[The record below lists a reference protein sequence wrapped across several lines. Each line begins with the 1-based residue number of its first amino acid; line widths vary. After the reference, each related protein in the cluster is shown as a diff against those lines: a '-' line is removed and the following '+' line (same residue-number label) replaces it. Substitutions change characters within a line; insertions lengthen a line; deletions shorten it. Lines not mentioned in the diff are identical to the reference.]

1 MTSSSGGDRLKS
13 HLDSIARGLASA
25 KSVRVGF
32 LEDARYEDG
41 TLVALVAAAN
51 EYGSPPKRPP
61 RPFFR
66 QLIGEKSGGWS
77 KGIVQALKDNDYNSA
92 VALDLTGAV
101 VKGQLQEKI
110 NTYVGPPL
118 AQSTIDRK
126 GFDKQL
132 IDTSVMLNS
141 VDYQVKT

>member
-1 MTSSSGGDRLKS
+1 VASSSGGDKFKAKLGQ
-13 HLDSIARGLASA
+13 LARNIASA

-32 LEDARYEDG
+32 LEDARYPDG

-66 QLIGEKSGGWS
+66 EFIQEKSPTWG
-77 KGIVQALKDNDYNSA
+77 KGIAQALKDSDYDAARALDITGLA
-92 VALDLTGAV
+92 VA
-101 VKGQLQEKI
+101 GQLKQKI
-110 NTYVGPPL
+110 NEYVGPPL

-126 GFDKQL
+126 GFEKQL
-132 IDTSVMLNS
+132 IDTSVMINS
-141 VDYQVKT
+141 VDHEVKT

>member
-1 MTSSSGGDRLKS
+1 MASSSGGDKLKS
-13 HLDSIARGLASA
+13 KLAEIARGIASA

-32 LEDARYEDG
+32 LEDARYPNG

-66 QLIGEKSGGWS
+66 EMIQENSPNWG
-77 KGIVQALKDNDYNSA
+77 KGIAQALKDTEYNA
-92 VALDLTGAV
+92 ALALERTGAV

-141 VDYQVKT
+141 VDYEVKT

>member
-1 MTSSSGGDRLKS
+1 MASSSGGDKLKAK
-13 HLDSIARGLASA
+13 LAEIARGLASA
-25 KSVRVGF
+25 TSVRVGF
-32 LEDARYEDG
+32 LEDARYPDG

-51 EYGSPPKRPP
+51 EYGSPPNRPP

-66 QLIGEKSGGWS
+66 EMIKEKSPTWS
-77 KGIVQALKDNDYNSA
+77 KGIATVLKNNGYNAANALE
-92 VALDLTGAV
+92 LTGAV

-118 AQSTIDRK
+118 SPATIAAK
-126 GFDKQL
+126 GFSKQL

-141 VDYQVKT
+141 VDYEVKS